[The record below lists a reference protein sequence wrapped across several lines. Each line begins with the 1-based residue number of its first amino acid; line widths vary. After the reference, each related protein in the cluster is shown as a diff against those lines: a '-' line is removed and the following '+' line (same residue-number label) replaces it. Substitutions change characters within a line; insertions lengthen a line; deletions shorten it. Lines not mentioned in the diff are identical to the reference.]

1 MQAELITARFT
12 NSLGILEKTVAPSL
26 RGNHSQGKK
35 PLRLSYR
42 CSVRLECYS
51 VEIVLI
57 IVDRGPPF
65 WMDLVTL
72 SVAGPSPSSA
82 PRSPEKLSPSR
93 RLDRD
98 GEGVIMKVVAGTR
111 FEPMTFSLSSNTRLS
126 FLDRLLLG

>member
-1 MQAELITARFT
+1 
-12 NSLGILEKTVAPSL
+12 VAPSL
-26 RGNHSQGKK
+26 RGHHGQGKK

-98 GEGVIMKVVAGTR
+98 GA
-111 FEPMTFSLSSNTRLS
+111 
-126 FLDRLLLG
+126 